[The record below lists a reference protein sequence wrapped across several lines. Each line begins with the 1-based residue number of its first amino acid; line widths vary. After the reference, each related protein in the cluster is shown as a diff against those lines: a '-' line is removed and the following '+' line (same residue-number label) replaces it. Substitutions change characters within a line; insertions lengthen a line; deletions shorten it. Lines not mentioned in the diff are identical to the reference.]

1 MPKLDKCV
9 IAKYEKNGLKFEIY
23 VDAEKA
29 WELKEGKSISI
40 YDIVPTDEIFK
51 DAKKGLRASPS
62 DLIKVFNTDDP
73 ETIIKII
80 ILEGEIPMP
89 SKLKA
94 KKLEELKKA
103 IALRIS
109 KLAIN
114 PQNGLPHP
122 PDRILN
128 AMEQARVQI
137 SLSKSIDEQ
146 VNEVIQSIK
155 RIIPIRI
162 ELKKVELIIPSQ
174 YVYKAYNIVHAHK
187 VLKEQYLN
195 DGSWRV
201 VVEIPTAIYGEL
213 MEKLERV
220 TNGNVTSKDLE
231 I

>member
-1 MPKLDKCV
+1 MNYDLIIIGSGPGGYVAAIRASQLGMNV
-9 IAKYEKNGLKFEIY
+9 AVVEKSELGGICLNWGCIPTKALLKSAQVLNY
-23 VDAEKA
+23 
-29 WELKEGKSISI
+29 LKESNKFG
-40 YDIVPTDEIFK
+40 
-51 DAKKGLRASPS
+51 
-62 DLIKVFNTDDP
+62 
-73 ETIIKII
+73 I

-103 IALRIS
+103 FALRIS

-114 PQNGLPHP
+114 LQNGLPHP